1 MQVRIKY
8 EIAQNGYRSA
18 IQEARENGE
27 FETWIDSKFG
37 SRIRDLVSTDFTMT
51 IEDNGF
57 VVDFW
62 VEDDAR
68 EFLKHFGGRI
78 IE

>member
-1 MQVRIKY
+1 MRIKY

-18 IQEARENGE
+18 IQEARENNA
-27 FETWIDSKFG
+27 FDQWVSDKFG
-37 SRIRDLVSTDFTMT
+37 SRIRALISDDFAMT

-62 VEDDAR
+62 VEDDGR
-68 EFLKHFGGRI
+68 EFLKHFGGRT